1 MTIGIRGFAAIIAV
15 AALMVI
21 GVACGNGAEPTS
33 VGGTTPTESDLP
45 TALIVSHGGAVKDY
59 VSLVDNLRAAGATV
73 DPAGTASA
81 DFLALEKQLLTVN
94 GEDIQ
99 AFEFGSA
106 EEADAAAGGVS
117 ATGSSIVTTM
127 ADGTQ
132 MASMITWVAPQIPHF
147 YKAGKLIVLYVGSDN
162 DVIDALQEAMG
173 PQFAGGEARTQ
184 APPTV
189 GETTPAAPAPAAVS
203 HGGAV
208 KDYVSLVD
216 NLRAAGATV
225 DPAGTESVRTFAP
238 QGQLLTVNGAGIS
251 AYEFG
256 SAEEA
261 DAGAEGVSASG
272 SSIATTFADGTG
284 IATMVSWVESPHFYK
299 AGKLIV
305 LYVGCD
311 SDVIDVLQETMGP
324 QFAGGAGVG
333 VHGVIVL
340 GHGRCPEGVQP
351 APAIASGPPL
361 RWTFDGVEYAAVEWR
376 AAINMDDMEVVGTA
390 TRNNP
395 EGDTS
400 VELYRPKAGATT
412 DVYIF
417 HPATTVK
424 DREPGGLPPSP
435 ARPASWTRLTADI
448 APPAPAANPTHG
460 SPQPPVLS
468 GAPEPS
474 LKFDGVDYVHSGSA
488 GLPSG
493 ESTTF
498 VIGGIEVNVNDLA
511 VVGTTFE
518 GRAGGLK
525 DGLQVYRSSGLVVPG
540 TANAVYTFTPGE
552 SHVNPEDGQIFESP
566 ATWMRWIAQ

>member
-1 MTIGIRGFAAIIAV
+1 MEQNMARLRLYIQSSDTRSKQSSEMPRTARKKLAMAIGIRGFAAIIAV

-33 VGGTTPTESDLP
+33 LNDEVPTPAPPTVGGTTPTEANPP
-45 TALIVSHGGAVKDY
+45 TTPIDSHGGPVKDY

-73 DPAGTASA
+73 DPAGTAS
-81 DFLALEKQLLTVN
+81 
-94 GEDIQ
+94 G
-99 AFEFGSA
+99 
-106 EEADAAAGGVS
+106 
-117 ATGSSIVTTM
+117 
-127 ADGTQ
+127 
-132 MASMITWVAPQIPHF
+132 
-147 YKAGKLIVLYVGSDN
+147 
-162 DVIDALQEAMG
+162 
-173 PQFAGGEARTQ
+173 
-184 APPTV
+184 
-189 GETTPAAPAPAAVS
+189 
-203 HGGAV
+203 
-208 KDYVSLVD
+208 
-216 NLRAAGATV
+216 
-225 DPAGTESVRTFAP
+225 RTFAP
-238 QGQLLTVNGAGIS
+238 QGQLLTVNGEGIS

-272 SSIATTFADGTG
+272 SSIVTTFADGTG
-284 IATMVSWVESPHFYK
+284 IATMVTWVESPHFYK

-333 VHGVIVL
+333 VHGVSVV

-351 APAIASGPPL
+351 VPAISGGIL
-361 RWTFDGVEYAAVEWR
+361 RLTFDGVEYGPIVLGIP
-376 AAINMDDMEVVGTA
+376 INMDDMEVVGTG

-395 EGDTS
+395 DGDAS
-400 VELYRPKAGATT
+400 VGVEVYRPKAGATT

-417 HPATTVK
+417 HPATTVE
-424 DREPGGLPPSP
+424 DREPGGPPPAP
-435 ARPASWTRLTADI
+435 ARPATWTRWTDDI

-460 SPQPPVLS
+460 SPQ
-468 GAPEPS
+468 PS

-493 ESTTF
+493 ESTAF

-518 GRAGGLK
+518 GRTGGLK

-552 SHVNPEDGQIFESP
+552 SHVNPEDGQIFEIP
-566 ATWMRWIAQ
+566 ATWTRWIAQ